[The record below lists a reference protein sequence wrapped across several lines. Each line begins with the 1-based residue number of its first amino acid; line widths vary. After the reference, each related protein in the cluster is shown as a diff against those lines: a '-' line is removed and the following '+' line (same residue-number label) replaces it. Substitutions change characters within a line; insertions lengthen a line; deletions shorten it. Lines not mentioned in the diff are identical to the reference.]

1 MKNKLKTLS
10 FPFTLKE
17 ADPAEPDDTAEPEDG
32 GRGLPDD
39 QPERTLAA
47 SDKGSGIFAG
57 YASTWDPDLYDDV
70 IMPGAFADTLAAQ
83 YPDGGAKIPIHWQH
97 KEGSPFDV
105 IGETISAIEDDK
117 GLYIEA
123 RLDLDTDEG
132 ARAYQLLQRGLIHQM
147 SIGFLIE
154 ECSYVTDKD
163 SGDWDWD
170 HRQIHKV
177 KLFEI
182 SLVQVAGNQSAEII
196 EVRSANTDAARKDGP
211 THPAAKTA
219 TRVEENTHTSG
230 SGSLRNGKDSDT
242 MDMASQLAA
251 KKQAAATLVAKG
263 ADRLTDADY
272 AQLKAINE
280 DIKEIEGNLEAFKQ
294 AADSINKVATHTRKE
309 QPMRAKSLGDLY
321 IKGLESKGMSVLDT
335 KHTGF
340 RSAEFKAA
348 DTTHQTD
355 ETTGG
360 GEGYAP
366 LTTQVDQQGVF
377 AYQRPLT
384 IAALFDQGTMNGSA
398 ITYPVYGALEGGAG
412 TVKQG
417 AKKPQLHLPAPEWV
431 TDTLHEIAAYWKISD
446 DMADDVPYV
455 VSEINSHA
463 TYDLQLVE
471 ETQLLS
477 GDGADTNLTGLLNRS
492 IQTMGKDDDTDAD
505 RIFKAFTKVSEA
517 TGFPVDAIVINPT
530 DYQAIRLS
538 KDSNGQYYG
547 GGPFNGGEVTVPLW
561 GVNTIVTPAVAAG
574 TVVVGAFKQGG
585 TVFRKGGLV
594 VESSNSNE
602 DDFIYDKIA
611 FRVKERVTL
620 QVKYP
625 KAFVKVTLGAKPT
638 AGKTE

>member
-417 AKKPQLHLPAPEWV
+417 AKKPQLHLPAPRMG
-431 TDTLHEIAAYWKISD
+431 HRHAARDRS
-446 DMADDVPYV
+446 
-455 VSEINSHA
+455 
-463 TYDLQLVE
+463 
-471 ETQLLS
+471 LL
-477 GDGADTNLTGLLNRS
+477 
-492 IQTMGKDDDTDAD
+492 
-505 RIFKAFTKVSEA
+505 
-517 TGFPVDAIVINPT
+517 
-530 DYQAIRLS
+530 
-538 KDSNGQYYG
+538 
-547 GGPFNGGEVTVPLW
+547 
-561 GVNTIVTPAVAAG
+561 
-574 TVVVGAFKQGG
+574 
-585 TVFRKGGLV
+585 
-594 VESSNSNE
+594 E
-602 DDFIYDKIA
+602 DQ
-611 FRVKERVTL
+611 RRH
-620 QVKYP
+620 
-625 KAFVKVTLGAKPT
+625 GR
-638 AGKTE
+638 